1 MNHRFRWTILILLVA
16 LLGGAWIAVNRETV
30 LEFAGVPNLTEAP
43 LAGYLAP
50 DFTLQT
56 IQGESVALSELRGR
70 PVVVNFWATWCP
82 PCRAEMPD
90 FQAVHQDF
98 SGRAVLLGVNQG
110 ESAQD
115 ITSYAAEV
123 GITYPMLVDADSQ
136 INQAYGIRAL
146 PTTIFI
152 DANGVVREVYSGILN
167 KAILES
173 RVNNLL
179 KEQAT
184 GAANP

>member
-1 MNHRFRWTILILLVA
+1 MRNRFGWTVLLVLVT
-16 LLGGAWIAVNRETV
+16 LLGSAWIAVNREQV
-30 LEFAGVPNLTEAP
+30 LEFSGVPNLTEAP

-56 IQGESVALSELRGR
+56 IQGESVTLSDLRGQ
-70 PVVVNFWATWCP
+70 PVIVNFWATWCP

-90 FQAVHQDF
+90 FQSVHQDYN
-98 SGRAVLLGVNQG
+98 GRVTLLGVNQG
-110 ESAQD
+110 ETAPV
-115 ITSYAAEV
+115 ITTFAAEV
-123 GITYPMLVDADSQ
+123 GITYPMLVDADSAV
-136 INQAYGIRAL
+136 NQTYGIRAL
-146 PTTIFI
+146 PTTIFV
-152 DANGVVREVYSGILN
+152 DADGVVREVYSGILN

-173 RVNNLL
+173 RVENLL